1 MDHTDPFSR
10 PVPVSVPK
18 LLVGLGSALAVAAAI
33 ASFTF
38 TSTLARAAGI
48 PEHLTWLW
56 PVVVGLTVAL
66 IACTFITLV
75 GIRDEKVTSL
85 VRFYEL
91 LLIAAVLASICGN
104 VLAISRDPMQL
115 GILEIATVVSVPPLC
130 LMICVGNYLLLT
142 AVVPVRIVA
151 AIREDDWRLRVLG
164 IPGAPSSQKDPN
176 PAHDDGSSWWD
187 QHRSEARTPAAP
199 PTPTAPRPR
208 R

>member
-1 MDHTDPFSR
+1 M
-10 PVPVSVPK
+10 PK
-18 LLVGLGSALAVAAAI
+18 LLVGLGAALAVAAAI

-38 TSTLARAAGI
+38 TSTLAQAAGV

-75 GIRDEKVTSL
+75 GIRDEKATSL
-85 VRFYEL
+85 VRVYEL
-91 LLIAAVLASICGN
+91 LLVAAVLSSICGN
-104 VLAISRDPMQL
+104 LLSISRNPVEMGTL
-115 GILEIATVVSVPPLC
+115 GTAIVVSLPPIC

-164 IPGAPSSQKDPN
+164 IPSAPTPTKDLP
-176 PAHDDGSSWWD
+176 DRDSDSWWD
-187 QHRSEARTPAAP
+187 QHRSEARTP
-199 PTPTAPRPR
+199 PTTPRTR
-208 R
+208 T